1 MGNSIDMKELEP
13 IARPLLPIIFVLDT
27 SGSMEGQPISM
38 LNHTMEEVINI
49 LGNFAAS
56 NPDALLKIGLLQVH
70 SGAHWIQPKGL
81 EEFGDF
87 FYNPLTAGGL
97 TEMGAALR
105 ELDNKLSRNAFLV
118 STTGRCKPIIIFLTD
133 GQPTDDWQG
142 PLKELNNRNKWYQFA
157 IKIGFAVGKEAN
169 STILSQ
175 IVGNSEAV
183 IQTSDL
189 ATFNLLLQKVAIN
202 SAMIGSK
209 SHVTWDD
216 YSSENI
222 VHTSLAETDTEN
234 AKTGKD
240 AGIDF
245 EPPEDLD
252 PIPDVWGSDKW
263 VD

>member
-1 MGNSIDMKELEP
+1 M
-13 IARPLLPIIFVLDT
+13 
-27 SGSMEGQPISM
+27 
-38 LNHTMEEVINI
+38 
-49 LGNFAAS
+49 
-56 NPDALLKIGLLQVH
+56 
-70 SGAHWIQPKGL
+70 
-81 EEFGDF
+81 
-87 FYNPLTAGGL
+87 
-97 TEMGAALR
+97 
-105 ELDNKLSRNAFLV
+105 
-118 STTGRCKPIIIFLTD
+118 
-133 GQPTDDWQG
+133 
-142 PLKELNNRNKWYQFA
+142 KELNNRNKWYQFA

-234 AKTGKD
+234 AKTAKD